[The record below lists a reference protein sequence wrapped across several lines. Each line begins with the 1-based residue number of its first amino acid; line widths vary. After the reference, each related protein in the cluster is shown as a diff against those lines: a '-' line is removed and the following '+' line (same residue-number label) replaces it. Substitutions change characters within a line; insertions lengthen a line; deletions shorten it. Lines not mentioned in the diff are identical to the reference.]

1 MTLVNFLHGMGVRLN
16 INYLAL
22 VFKNVK
28 KIKKELFL
36 LVFSIFFGG
45 TVSAIEEPDYQIID
59 KELDFEIRHY
69 KEYLVAE
76 VSLNG
81 DFSSSGGQ
89 AFRILAG
96 YIFGDNT
103 AKKKMNMT
111 SPVESQSNLSEEMAM
126 TAPVTSI
133 ADGEKYI
140 YRFVM
145 EKKYSLDSL
154 PIPNDSR
161 IKLKKINS
169 RFMAVKKY
177 SGTWSEE
184 NYNQSKKELLEH
196 LRKKDITVVG
206 LPIFARYNAPFVPW
220 FLRRNE
226 VLIEIDWSL

>member
-1 MTLVNFLHGMGVRLN
+1 MILVNFLHGMGAQLN
-16 INYLAL
+16 INCLFSIISNL
-22 VFKNVK
+22 K
-28 KIKKELFL
+28 KIKKGFFL

-59 KELDFEIRHY
+59 REFDFEIRHY

-76 VSLNG
+76 VTLNG

-103 AKKKMNMT
+103 AKQKMNMT
-111 SPVESQSNLSEEMAM
+111 SPVESQSSLSEEMAM
-126 TAPVTSI
+126 TAPVISL
-133 ADGEKYI
+133 AEDEKYI

-145 EKKYSLDSL
+145 EKKYTLDSL

-161 IKLKKINS
+161 IKLKKINP

-184 NYNQSKKELLEH
+184 NYNESKKELLDY
-196 LRKKDITVVG
+196 LSKKNISVIG
-206 LPIFARYNAPFVPW
+206 LPVFARYNAPFVPW

-226 VLIEIDWSL
+226 VMIEIDWSL

>member
-1 MTLVNFLHGMGVRLN
+1 MILANFLHGMGVQLN
-16 INYLAL
+16 INYLVL
-22 VFKNVK
+22 FFKNIK
-28 KIKKELFL
+28 KIKKEFFL
-36 LVFSIFFGG
+36 LVVSILFGG
-45 TVSAIEEPDYQIID
+45 NVSAVEEPDYQIID
-59 KELDFEIRHY
+59 RELDFEIRHY

-103 AKKKMNMT
+103 AKQKMNMT
-111 SPVESQSNLSEEMAM
+111 SPVESQSSLSEEMAM
-126 TAPVTSI
+126 TAPVISI
-133 ADGEKYI
+133 ADNGNYI

-145 EKKYSLDSL
+145 EKKYTLDSL
-154 PIPNDSR
+154 PVPNNSR
-161 IKLKKINS
+161 IKLKKINP

-184 NYNQSKKELLEH
+184 NYNEQKKELLEY
-196 LRKKDITVVG
+196 LNKKNIPVIG

-226 VLIEIDWSL
+226 VMIEIDWLL